1 MGLLRGMK
9 QIIVESDAEFD
20 TVLHEHAIEVE
31 FANNV
36 EETKYEKTDSCLA
49 DAIQS
54 LLVEIFGTANE
65 GVLFH
70 QNFDWWPTCTR
81 FLEID
86 SLCVTWNLIHRLRAL
101 LIGDVSDWRIN
112 IHVYNPLGGEGSEH
126 LGGLNVYSDWILI
139 QKPVHLLLPRSP

>member
-1 MGLLRGMK
+1 MVNLRGMK
-9 QIIVESDAEFD
+9 QIIVESDEQFD
-20 TVLHEHAIEVE
+20 TVLLEHAIEVE
-31 FANNV
+31 FANDA
-36 EETKYEKTDSCLA
+36 EESKYEKTDTRLA

-54 LLVEIFGTANE
+54 LLVEMFGAKNE

-86 SLCVTWNLIHRLRAL
+86 SLCVTWDFIHRLRSL
-101 LIGDVSDWRIN
+101 LIGEVDDWRIN
-112 IHVYNPLGGEGSEH
+112 IHVYNPLSGSGSRH

-139 QKPVHLLLPRSP
+139 QNPVHGLLPKSA